1 MKGGIQKVCSTGSV
15 GEGRTK
21 NVKKVSWDGEDV
33 VKKGDVL
40 TQFFS
45 VFISPAIHFFLLPYL
60 MGVLITLKRQP
71 PNIVKHTQTIRRQMT
86 TNCMSLFDHFV
97 GLTLKGML
105 SDLLVI
111 KITPKGCYHLRY
123 QYRKDCF

>member
-1 MKGGIQKVCSTGSV
+1 MKGGIQKVCSTGSL

-45 VFISPAIHFFLLPYL
+45 VFISPAIHFFILPYL

-71 PNIVKHTQTIRRQMT
+71 PNIVRHTQQ
-86 TNCMSLFDHFV
+86 FV
-97 GLTLKGML
+97 GKWRQIVWVCLTILWGWHL
-105 SDLLVI
+105 
-111 KITPKGCYHLRY
+111 KGCYPTY
-123 QYRKDCF
+123 